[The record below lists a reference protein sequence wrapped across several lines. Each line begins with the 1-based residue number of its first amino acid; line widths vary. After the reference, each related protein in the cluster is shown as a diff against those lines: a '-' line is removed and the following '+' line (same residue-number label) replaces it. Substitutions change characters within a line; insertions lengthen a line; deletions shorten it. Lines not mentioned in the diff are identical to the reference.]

1 MRVGILATGP
11 SMSQA
16 VADRVRETCDAVIA
30 VNTAYELAPW
40 ADALAAND
48 NSWWRKNPQ
57 AKDFAGRKYSGGVI
71 NGVER
76 ITSPFIS
83 AQSSSGVLALS
94 ATEFIAALRGE
105 PLEVVELHGF
115 DNHGTHYFGP
125 YTELRNTRPER
136 FAVFEQQLAAVGAS
150 MNKRGIRIV
159 NKTPGSAL
167 TCFPFEG

>member
-1 MRVGILATGP
+1 
-11 SMSQA
+11 MSQA

-48 NSWWRKNPQ
+48 ISWWRKNPQ
-57 AKDFAGRKYSGGVI
+57 AKEFAGRKYSGNVI
-71 NGVER
+71 SGVER
-76 ITSPFIS
+76 ITSPFIGP
-83 AQSSSGVLALS
+83 QSSSGVLGIV

-105 PLEVVELHGF
+105 TLETIELHGF

-125 YTELRNTRPER
+125 YTDLRNTKPER
-136 FAVFEQQLAAVGAS
+136 FAVFEQQLAALGQS
-150 MNKRGIRIV
+150 MKKRGVRIV

-167 TCFPFEG
+167 TCFPFE